1 MSKMKKLIA
10 GISALVIGATCA
22 TVASAEFKFAGYDTS
37 VITQETFGNY
47 RIGVVYQDVDPVI
60 GYATGAVVSG
70 ETATLYGLKPTVA
83 ASFSAPLFELDYPNN
98 EYVAVYAQNP
108 ETNAVE
114 FTGKYLYNGEN
125 LNLQYRDVNYM
136 WELAAP
142 HRIYQKRQ
150 ALINGSWYGNTSYPG
165 WPNTTSGIA
174 ELYAGDVATVKAEYV
189 NYYGFGDWMV
199 IDANED
205 GAAEGMAYYTP
216 AINANPALVPYM
228 NTNDDIVA
236 YDRNGVAK
244 TFVNALAPF
253 NGLNAVDLTGYNEVD
268 VEATFSLVVAGPTFN
283 ENGGINPGDE
293 FSTVVDAADV
303 TDADTLANFAVNQ
316 LVKNVYSHDGSCR
329 LLETRWVDAG
339 FERAAPHYFFQYL
352 EVDGILLDG
361 SKVNGTNLPRV
372 FRFIVDTNGH
382 LATAHLTTEKNYTN
396 FRPVWNASFGKFEL
410 IADERITFFY
420 NGIRMWEEEGAKN
433 VHTGIFGNLRYIDNG
448 FVNGVKKITA
458 RFESLNGRV
467 VEYEGPTMETIN
479 WGAPVFVSVDANLD
493 ARVENYSTV
502 VVNN

>member
-10 GISALVIGATCA
+10 GVSALVIGATCA

-47 RIGVVYQDVDPVI
+47 RIGVVYQDVDPVT

-70 ETATLYGLKPTVA
+70 ETATLYGLEPTVA

-142 HRIYQKRQ
+142 HRIYKRTQ
-150 ALINGSWYGNTSYPG
+150 ALINGAWFRNNTYP
-165 WPNTTSGIA
+165 TRI
-174 ELYAGDVATVKAEYV
+174 YAGDVATVKAEYV

-228 NTNDDIVA
+228 NTNDNIVA

-244 TFVNALAPF
+244 TFVNALDPF
-253 NGLNAVDLTGYNEVD
+253 NGYNAVNLTGYNEVD
-268 VEATFSLVVAGPTFN
+268 VEKTFSLVVAGPTFN

-293 FSTVVDAADV
+293 FSTVVDAANV
-303 TDADTLANFAVNQ
+303 TDAATLANFAVNH
-316 LVKNVYSHDGSCR
+316 LVKNVYSHDGSCA
-329 LLETRWVDAG
+329 LVETKWVDAG

-352 EVDGILLDG
+352 EVDGIVLNG
-361 SKVNGTNLPRV
+361 AEVNGTRLPLV
-372 FRFIVDTNGH
+372 FRYIVDTNGH
-382 LATAHLTTEKNYTN
+382 LATAYLTTEKEYVN
-396 FRPVWNASFGKFEL
+396 FRPVWNASVAKFEL
-410 IADERITFFY
+410 IADEKATFFY
-420 NGIRMWEEEGAKN
+420 NGIEMWTETVATN
-433 VHTGIFGNLRYIDNG
+433 VHTGVFGNLNYTDNG

-458 RFESLNGRV
+458 RFEARNGV
-467 VEYEGPTMETIN
+467 VLEYVGPTMETIN

-493 ARVENYSTV
+493 AQVANYSAV